1 MLVFSNFEM
10 SQQAEARLFAFI
22 LFVKHKT
29 GAVLRSDN
37 FAEDVKIVLRA
48 INLFGLPC
56 DAVCVLTIHG
66 CDDVSVSSL
75 RLCVVS
81 E

>member
-1 MLVFSNFEM
+1 VLPALLLPMLILSFPEM

-22 LFVKHKT
+22 LFVEHKT

-48 INLFGLPC
+48 INLFNSPC
-56 DAVCVLTIHG
+56 DTVCV
-66 CDDVSVSSL
+66 SF
-75 RLCVVS
+75 R
-81 E
+81 EP